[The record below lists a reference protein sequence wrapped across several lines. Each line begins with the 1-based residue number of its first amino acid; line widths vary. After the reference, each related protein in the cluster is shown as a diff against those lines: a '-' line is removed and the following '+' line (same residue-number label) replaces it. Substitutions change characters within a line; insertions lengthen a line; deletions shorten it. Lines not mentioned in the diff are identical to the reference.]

1 MIIWGQLRLGIVQPG
16 YNSNSCYLLN
26 REIVAILAQTKPLNS
41 KVRRLQAMLEIRR
54 LVVEGHS
61 YDQIQQTLGLSKRTF
76 YRYLNRVFEEDKRV
90 LEEKNYEELMR
101 QLVILRDRYNE
112 NYQLLRAMATD
123 PKVKP
128 YDKLHILGAMK
139 VLADTI
145 VRLYR
150 DAPALSIVQRRKL
163 EGLENGV
170 LYFDNMRAS
179 LGPAGVWP
187 PPIPQ
192 QQDNDDLFLPS
203 NSNNSNGGDGSNEEE
218 RRDW

>member
-1 MIIWGQLRLGIVQPG
+1 M
-16 YNSNSCYLLN
+16 
-26 REIVAILAQTKPLNS
+26 VAILAQTKPLNS
-41 KVRRLQAMLEIRR
+41 KVRRLQATLEVRR
-54 LVVEGHS
+54 LVVEGHN
-61 YDQIQQTLGLSKRTF
+61 YDQIQEILGLSKRTF
-76 YRYLNRVFEEDKRV
+76 YRYLNRVFEDDKRV
-90 LEEKNYEELMR
+90 LDEKNYEELMR

-179 LGPAGVWP
+179 LRPAGFNWSPLPGPTTPVDEP
-187 PPIPQ
+187 SSQSQ
-192 QQDNDDLFLPS
+192 QQQQEEDLLLPPSQLRDDRDS
-203 NSNNSNGGDGSNEEE
+203 NSNGGNNNEEE
-218 RRDW
+218 RTGW